1 MAEEQAA
8 GSAGEMMVFGLIEQ
22 ADRIGKSAQS
32 TQRALAEQ
40 IEGLG
45 ELQEWTAGAAEQLQK
60 RAEAAIKSLEAERV
74 QWQNA
79 RVNLERNA
87 VQAIHDAVRKQ
98 SAEIERQTVQAM
110 ATPLRDIGQAAAQV
124 RQNVKE
130 TSWLMIVLVLTG
142 GIVIGLAL
150 SWLPFRSSINSL
162 QEQGNRIEQYLANQQ
177 QAVPAGSTSTQTPT
191 HKVRK

>member
-45 ELQEWTAGAAEQLQK
+45 ELQEWTAGAAEELQK

-79 RVNLERNA
+79 RVSLERNA
-87 VQAIHDAVRKQ
+87 AQAIQNAIRQQ
-98 SAEIERQTVQAM
+98 SAEIERQTVQSM
-110 ATPLRDIGQAAAQV
+110 AAPLRDIGQAAAQV

-130 TSWLMIVLVLTG
+130 TSWWMIALMVTVGTVL
-142 GIVIGLAL
+142 GLAV
-150 SWLPFRSSINSL
+150 SWLPLRSSINNL
-162 QEQGNRIEQYLANQQ
+162 QEQGNRIEQYLAAQQ
-177 QAVPAGSTSTQTPT
+177 QTSPVAPSQVPA
-191 HKVRK
+191 HKGKK